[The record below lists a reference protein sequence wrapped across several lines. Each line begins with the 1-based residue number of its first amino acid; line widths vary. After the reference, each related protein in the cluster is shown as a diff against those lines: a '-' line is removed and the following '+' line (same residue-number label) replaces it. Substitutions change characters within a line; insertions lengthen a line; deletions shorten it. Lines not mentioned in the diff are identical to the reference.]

1 MGLLDFLSRKSPLEK
16 HAERVANKRTQNPDR
31 WESIQALGKLA
42 TTAPAGGKPDERAAA
57 VAALL
62 ARFTFYVDPT
72 ITDGEEKDEAFRWIC
87 EAGETAMEPIR
98 AALRRQESLSWGLK
112 CLEQVVTPERF
123 VEELLALLESMSVEY
138 ERDPQR
144 KLQVLGTLEEKR
156 HARIAPAVVPFFTA
170 VNEEAR
176 FHAFGAALAQE
187 NVAAVRAEL
196 LEALVE
202 EDSIRVKSRVLGALA
217 ELGWEVPEAVELPDG
232 WARDKKGHVRK
243 KGG

>member
-16 HAERVANKRTQNPDR
+16 HAERVATKRTQNPDR

-42 TTAPAGGKPDERAAA
+42 TTELASGKPDERAAA

-72 ITDGEEKDEAFRWIC
+72 ITDGEEKDEAFRWVC
-87 EAGETAMEPIR
+87 EAGETAVEPIR
-98 AALRRQESLSWGLK
+98 AAMRSQESLSWGLK

-123 VEELLALLESMSVEY
+123 VEELLALLSSMSVEY

-144 KLQVLGTLEEKR
+144 KLQLLGTLEEKR

-187 NVAAVRAEL
+187 NVADVRAEL
-196 LEALVE
+196 LDALVE
-202 EDSIRVKSRVLGALA
+202 EDSIRVKSRVLGVLA

-232 WARDKKGHVRK
+232 WTRDKKGHVRK